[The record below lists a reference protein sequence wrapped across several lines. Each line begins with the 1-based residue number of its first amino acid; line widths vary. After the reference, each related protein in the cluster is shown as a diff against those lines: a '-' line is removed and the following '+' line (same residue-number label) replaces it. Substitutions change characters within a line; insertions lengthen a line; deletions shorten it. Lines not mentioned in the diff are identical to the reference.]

1 MAKTQN
7 LLGSPDEVET
17 KSDLKHL
24 FYPILFFMRAAL
36 WVGALETMDNRFEIY
51 LGVVVDVQLYD
62 YQYNMGLLLLQ
73 RKNWS
78 SQVDDL
84 KSAVADS
91 QETLDREKAAHLLDL
106 SEAMKREEAA
116 KKALDLER
124 KCVNDVRFSD
134 LLCFVVS

>member
-1 MAKTQN
+1 
-7 LLGSPDEVET
+7 
-17 KSDLKHL
+17 
-24 FYPILFFMRAAL
+24 
-36 WVGALETMDNRFEIY
+36 
-51 LGVVVDVQLYD
+51 
-62 YQYNMGLLLLQ
+62 MGLLLLQ

-91 QETLDREKAAHLLDL
+91 QETLDREKAAHLLEL

-134 LLCFVVS
+134 LLCFVVFSILASDGLVVWQFSGPSHC

>member
-1 MAKTQN
+1 
-7 LLGSPDEVET
+7 
-17 KSDLKHL
+17 
-24 FYPILFFMRAAL
+24 
-36 WVGALETMDNRFEIY
+36 
-51 LGVVVDVQLYD
+51 
-62 YQYNMGLLLLQ
+62 MGLLLLQ

-78 SQVDDL
+78 SQVDEL

-91 QETLDREKAAHLLDL
+91 QETLDREKAAHLLEL

-134 LLCFVVS
+134 LLCFVVFILASDGLVIWQFSGPSHC

>member
-1 MAKTQN
+1 M
-7 LLGSPDEVET
+7 
-17 KSDLKHL
+17 
-24 FYPILFFMRAAL
+24 
-36 WVGALETMDNRFEIY
+36 
-51 LGVVVDVQLYD
+51 GVVVVVQLYD

-78 SQVDDL
+78 SQVDEL

-91 QETLDREKAAHLLDL
+91 QETLDREKAAHLLEL

-134 LLCFVVS
+134 LLCFVVFHLSK